1 VELTCYRDQEVKRE
15 LRQLPAASYNL
26 AHPLLERS
34 TNENL
39 FIPIRSMQY
48 FAIMDKEEIIFL
60 DGERKCWIDIS
71 WQKFHPQ
78 ARNSLDEAVEYTA
91 IYYRKNT
98 EQLMSRLQAEFPR
111 ALKELAQKS
120 KLEGSARVLKFPA
133 PVNK

>member
-15 LRQLPAASYNL
+15 LRQLPAESYNL
-26 AHPLLERS
+26 AHTLLERS

-78 ARNSLDEAVEYTA
+78 VRCSLDDPVEYEAV
-91 IYYRKNT
+91 YYRENT
-98 EQLMSRLQAEFPR
+98 NQLMSRLQAEFPR
-111 ALKELAQKS
+111 ALKEFSQKS

-133 PVNK
+133 PVSK